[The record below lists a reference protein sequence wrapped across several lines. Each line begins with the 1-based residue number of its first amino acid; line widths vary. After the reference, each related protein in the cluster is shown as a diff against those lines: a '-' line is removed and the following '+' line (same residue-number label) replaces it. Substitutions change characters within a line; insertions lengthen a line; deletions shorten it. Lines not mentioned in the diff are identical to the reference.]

1 MDVASFYWEIK
12 SGKKGSGRKHG
23 NYINRVG
30 CYADRE
36 DLIARGHGNLP
47 SWANDMPANFWS
59 MADKH
64 ERSNGAVYHEVVVAL
79 PNELSLEQNA
89 ELARSYT
96 QQIAGS
102 KPYEYA
108 IHRPVAAIGGCP
120 QPHVHIMISGRMPDG
135 IERSPEQ
142 HFRRYNP
149 TYPERGGCKKD
160 SGGKTRGVLAAEV
173 RARKISWAETLNA
186 TLEHHGH
193 DARVD
198 PRSNAERGLPPA
210 TERHLGPLRTR
221 ALDTE
226 EKGRLV
232 AEREV
237 RLAGRMSSGI
247 AASAGSS
254 L

>member
-1 MDVASFYWEIK
+1 MDVAIFYWEIK

-89 ELARSYT
+89 ELARSYA
-96 QQIAGS
+96 QEAAGS

-120 QPHVHIMISGRMPDG
+120 QPHVHIMVSGRMPDG

-149 TYPERGGCKKD
+149 TYPELGGCKKD
-160 SGGKTRGVLAAEV
+160 SGGKTRGALAAEV
-173 RARKISWAETLNA
+173 RARKASWAEILNA

-210 TERHLGPLRTR
+210 TERHLGPQRTR
-221 ALDTE
+221 ALDAE
-226 EKGRLV
+226 GKAMLV
-232 AEREV
+232 ARREGRTP
-237 RLAGRMSSGI
+237 RLMAFAG
-247 AASAGSS
+247 APHAGA
-254 L
+254 LP